1 MKTGAENARGLE
13 RKKADRLSESLAQM
27 TQRLPLKATYSTRV
41 AVNVNCLILKVMSA
55 FNRSCLFMR
64 DREPYSE
71 WFLRCLVEE
80 RDGHCFELDYQ
91 FYPSFQ

>member
-1 MKTGAENARGLE
+1 MKTSAENARGLE
-13 RKKADRLSESLAQM
+13 REKADRLSESLAQM
-27 TQRLPLKATYSTRV
+27 TQRLPPKATYSTRV

-71 WFLRCLVEE
+71 WFLYCLVEE
-80 RDGHCFELDYQ
+80 RDSHCFE
-91 FYPSFQ
+91 